1 MKRKIKRVLNKLIDK
16 LPKKYILF
24 ESMPDYSDNS
34 LAVYQ
39 YMKKDTAFN
48 KYKLIW
54 LDYGESSE
62 NVTYRKVKANSRLAS
77 YYRKRSAAI
86 VFCNRTFSKC
96 SDKQKTFFLCHGSKS
111 KKTRGRYGAP
121 ENLDY
126 ILVQAPVFHDVLK
139 YEYSLS
145 NHTQLVTLGY
155 PRNDDL
161 LAEIPVDFRSS
172 IQCDYDKLI
181 VWYPTFR
188 QHNSGALN
196 VSSITLPIMH
206 NQEDAEK
213 INDCA
218 KQNRVLI
225 VLKPH
230 FAQDVSYIQSGEYTN
245 LKIIND
251 DFLKDN
257 QIRSYQ
263 MLRASDALITD
274 YSSVYYDYLLRDKP
288 IGLVWEDYAEYKQN
302 QGFAM
307 DPDMIYSGG
316 EKIYNVDDIC
326 AFICRIANGEDVL
339 CAERD
344 KIKHLTNV
352 YTDAN
357 SSERVAKFIWEVLNS
372 KSEEKQR

>member
-1 MKRKIKRVLNKLIDK
+1 MNIHIKKIVYKLIDI
-16 LPKKYILF
+16 LPKSYIAF
-24 ESMPDYSDNS
+24 ESAPDFADNS
-34 LAVYQ
+34 FSVYQ
-39 YMKKDTAFN
+39 YMKNDPLFN

-54 LDYGESSE
+54 ICYGNSKHKLG
-62 NVTYRKVKANSRLAS
+62 YRCVNARSIWAK
-77 YYRKRSAAI
+77 YYRRRSIAL
-86 VFCNRTFSKC
+86 VFSNRTYTKC
-96 SDKQKTFFLCHGSKS
+96 TSQQKSFFLCHGSKS

-121 ENLDY
+121 ADLDY
-126 ILVQAPVFHDVLK
+126 ILVQAPIFHDALK

-145 NHTQLVTLGY
+145 DRTQLVTLGY

-161 LAEIPVDFRSS
+161 LADTSVDFRSS

-188 QHNSGALN
+188 QHAGGALN

-206 NQEDAEK
+206 NHHDAEQ
-213 INDCA
+213 INECA
-218 KQNRVLI
+218 KQHRVLI

-230 FAQDVSYIQSGEYTN
+230 FAQDVGYIKAEEYSN
-245 LKIIND
+245 IKIIND
-251 DFLKDN
+251 DFLKEH

-263 MLRASDALITD
+263 MLRLSDALLTD
-274 YSSVYYDYLLRDKP
+274 YSSVYYDYLLRDTP
-288 IGLVWEDYAEYKQN
+288 IGLVWEDYDEYKQN

-307 DPDMIYSGG
+307 NPDEIYSGG
-316 EKIYNVDDIC
+316 EKIYNVDDFC

-339 CAERD
+339 RAERE

-357 SSERVAKFIWEVLNS
+357 SSERVAKFIL
-372 KSEEKQR
+372 EKITESSQ